1 MSDARPTD
9 RQLAIDHAPV
19 DVRAAFAALLALD
32 ERFGQIVRATRE
44 PMVGQMRLTW
54 WYEALVRLDT
64 APAPA
69 EPLLREL
76 QGHVLQHGIAGAE
89 LAELV
94 EGWEALLDPVDAEVI
109 DRHAN
114 LRGGRL
120 FALAGRLMPGDATAL
135 HEAGRG
141 WAAADLAT
149 HLTLPDGVVHADVR
163 ATEALNQAFS
173 KSWPRSSRAIGTL
186 ALLQHLRLRGLS
198 PIRGYAALTR
208 FWLVGR

>member
-76 QGHVLQHGIAGAE
+76 QDHVLQHGIAGAE

-149 HLTLPDGVVHADVR
+149 HLTLPDGVVHADAR

-186 ALLQHLRLRGLS
+186 ALLQHLRLRGLT
-198 PIRGYAALTR
+198 PVRGYAALTR